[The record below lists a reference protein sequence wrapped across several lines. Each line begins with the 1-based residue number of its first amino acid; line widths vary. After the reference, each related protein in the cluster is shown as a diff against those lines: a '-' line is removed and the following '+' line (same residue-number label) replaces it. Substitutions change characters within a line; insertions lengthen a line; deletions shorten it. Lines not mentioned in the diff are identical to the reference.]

1 MPAQFSISEVEDNE
15 EGWGPT
21 SIPDHLAGV
30 PYAPYGKGDKVG
42 KISDFTQAAGKY
54 GGGRFGQQQQQPGVA
69 VLNYFHTEEEDS
81 FHLVDNKPEK
91 RNKGVRR
98 FQPNRFQQQR
108 QREQERRAEQEKD
121 QRGQRKQQRKQQQ
134 QYQNYRENQRQVVYS
149 SSVDIRP
156 EWVVKE
162 QIPFTSL
169 LKLNYQVSE
178 PEDLKFCG
186 KLQYYDKSLDRI
198 TPRLEKPLQRTKKT
212 FRSVTTSDD
221 PVIRE
226 LAEKGV
232 GRVFATDALITT
244 LMCATRSVYSWDI
257 IVERQGDFLFFDKR
271 DGSNLD
277 LLTVSETA
285 PESVAEEKDNMNG
298 VQQLSREATAVN
310 QSFSQQVLQE
320 GKLYDCGEP
329 SPFQAEGK
337 EHLASTAYRYRK
349 WNIAED
355 VDLVVRCEV
364 DGVMD
369 YKGERQLLLIK
380 ALNEFDSKSS
390 GVSWRQKLE
399 TQRGAVLATE
409 LKNNANKL
417 AKWTAAAHLSGSDM
431 IKLGYLT
438 RATPK
443 DNLHHVILS
452 TQVCKPKDF
461 AMQINLSMDNC
472 WGIVRALVDLCLKLE
487 EGKYLLIKDPNKPI
501 IRLYEIA
508 ADAFETNYTE
518 EPIPQ
523 DELDSAPLDAG
534 TAKKGDDDEDD
545 E

>member
-1 MPAQFSISEVEDNE
+1 M
-15 EGWGPT
+15 
-21 SIPDHLAGV
+21 
-30 PYAPYGKGDKVG
+30 
-42 KISDFTQAAGKY
+42 
-54 GGGRFGQQQQQPGVA
+54 
-69 VLNYFHTEEEDS
+69 
-81 FHLVDNKPEK
+81 VDNKPEK

-108 QREQERRAEQEKD
+108 QREAERRAEQEKD

-178 PEDLKFCG
+178 PEELKFCG
-186 KLQYYDKSLDRI
+186 KLQYYDKSLDRV

-212 FRSVTTSDD
+212 FRNVTTSDD

-320 GKLYDCGEP
+320 GKMYDCGEP

-364 DGVMD
+364 DGVME

-380 ALNEFDSKSS
+380 ALNELDSKSS

-431 IKLGYLT
+431 IKLGYVT

-443 DNLHHVILS
+443 DNFHHVILG

-487 EGKYLLIKDPNKPI
+487 EGKYLLLKDPNKPI

-523 DELDSAPLDAG
+523 DDLDSAPLDVG
-534 TAKKGDDDEDD
+534 VAKKGDDDEDD